1 MRRYLKTDVY
11 RLISSK
17 QFYIGIIGMA
27 VLYYASGFQFGFQE
41 ICASYICTKMTSVAI
56 LSYAFC
62 AIPFSGCYVEDEE
75 NLFWYLTVQRGSIKK
90 YAWSK
95 VLVCF
100 VGAVLAMVIG
110 TAIFVLVLHIQYPMV
125 MEDGAVGVQ
134 LREVDAFGFLLHG
147 NTAFWYFICSA
158 GMNGLLGGIFAL
170 LSAYLSLYEKNR
182 LFTIC
187 TPVIGYYFLEN
198 FLTDV
203 LHMSNAVNLEVIF
216 SSDLSLF
223 NNTVWDVFYALIV
236 ALIVLIGI
244 GTLTVRKIEREIHG
258 IKM

>member
-1 MRRYLKTDVY
+1 MGKYLKTDFY

-17 QFYIGIIGMA
+17 QFYIGIIGLA

-41 ICASYICTKMTSVAI
+41 ICASYICTKMSSVAI
-56 LSYAFC
+56 LAYAFC
-62 AIPFSGCYVEDEE
+62 AVPFSGCYVEDEE
-75 NLFWYLTVQRGSIKK
+75 NHFWYSAVQRGSIKK

-100 VGAVLAMVIG
+100 AGAVLAMVIG
-110 TAIFVLVLHIQYPMV
+110 TALFVLILSIHYPMV
-125 MEDGAVGVQ
+125 LDEGAVSVQ
-134 LREVDAFGFLLHG
+134 LREVDAFGFLLHDG
-147 NTAFWYFICSA
+147 TAFWYFICSA

-203 LHMSNAVNLEVIF
+203 LHMPNAASLEVIF
-216 SSDLSLF
+216 SSDISLF
-223 NNTVWDVFYALIV
+223 NNTLLDVVYALMA
-236 ALIVLIGI
+236 ALIALSGI
-244 GTLTVRKIEREIHG
+244 GTLTVRKIKREIHG
-258 IKM
+258 DKM